1 MKKNSICA
9 TGPQN
14 TNYLFSFADFNV
26 RFLCVCFATLNSL
39 SSDIRGATI
48 NKREGGESPLLRLSC
63 FRIRRRVLI
72 RCETLR
78 RRRHMNEIGQG
89 VDHPFSLSSRA
100 DDGGGG
106 GEREGETRTVRR
118 GEGRIARTRRRDRST
133 LVCPLSPWFSPIFL
147 ERVWWKSMMGWPFA
161 RRHRQIESGATLIE
175 RWRWLSERRRFILI
189 RHPNCGQLMW
199 EWKEI
204 KKNRETTQLRTY
216 YYYYFLLSALCKR
229 TWSTDTRLKN
239 SFVLTLPTRRN
250 HSLLAKKKSKDNPFC
265 SGSFR
270 GRVSFI
276 PLNKSNKEERTVE
289 EKQTTTRHG
298 ALRWPC

>member
-1 MKKNSICA
+1 LKKNSICA

-147 ERVWWKSMMGWPFA
+147 ERVWWKSMMRWPFA

-204 KKNRETTQLRTY
+204 KKKKQRNNYALIIIISYCQHYVREPGVPTHDWKV
-216 YYYYFLLSALCKR
+216 LLSWLSPHEGTIHCSPKKNPKTTPSVLVPFGVEFHLFRWTKA
-229 TWSTDTRLKN
+229 TRKN
-239 SFVLTLPTRRN
+239 VP
-250 HSLLAKKKSKDNPFC
+250 
-265 SGSFR
+265 
-270 GRVSFI
+270 
-276 PLNKSNKEERTVE
+276 
-289 EKQTTTRHG
+289 
-298 ALRWPC
+298 